1 MIIRLF
7 FLMFDLFHH
16 SLFVIPSVCTQERSG
31 SLYIHFKVQNICI
44 LEEIPPPSP
53 PIRGGFPKKNSW
65 SFKFCPNENEI
76 YLSMS
81 SLRYTKT
88 TAHVF
93 KYKSQL
99 IHVLYILISWIHT
112 EKHISYSIG
121 KSNCIIRIF

>member
-1 MIIRLF
+1 MECK
-7 FLMFDLFHH
+7 
-16 SLFVIPSVCTQERSG
+16 FVIPSVCTQERSG

-44 LEEIPPPSP
+44 LEEIPPPPLLGEVSQ
-53 PIRGGFPKKNSW
+53 KKNSW

-99 IHVLYILISWIHT
+99 IHVLYIS
-112 EKHISYSIG
+112 
-121 KSNCIIRIF
+121 